1 MSISIFGFTQGL
13 KKTVPVNLTDN
24 TVTTIIDSDPTAT
37 PPVNANGF
45 DLVGVRVV
53 NKHSSAVTISLDMFD
68 GTTSYP
74 IAFTENI
81 DPTATP
87 PVRSYSVE
95 FPIRFERG
103 FKLRATSGNASG
115 LLTIFATYVGIE
127 GRTQ

>member
-24 TVTTIIDSDPTAT
+24 TVTTIIDSDPTTT
-37 PPVNANGF
+37 PPINANGF

-115 LLTIFATYVGIE
+115 LLTIFATYIGVE

>member
-53 NKHSSAVTISLDMFD
+53 NKHSAAVTVSLDMFD

-95 FPIRFERG
+95 FPIRFERN

-115 LLTIFATYVGIE
+115 LLTIFATYIGVE